1 MNPRKALILLE
12 SAQDY
17 EPGCFCREPA
27 GEILCSLFSHLHAAA
42 HLTPPVSLSAP
53 ICGMNS
59 PHQSPRPV
67 IGQKC
72 PLLKSAAGGI
82 RLHFQSMGYRSYSFT
97 LAGMRSQFWPVFW
110 PTNQY
115 RFHNVHVRSAGTGTG
130 NPAKWQNANIRI
142 CIHSVLRPAG
152 CH

>member
-82 RLHFQSMGYRSYSFT
+82 RLQCPVT
-97 LAGMRSQFWPVFW
+97 LLMKHHQWHLPHAGPLCFGSSVFIQPPVS
-110 PTNQY
+110 PSSLC
-115 RFHNVHVRSAGTGTG
+115 SAGVIRQA
-130 NPAKWQNANIRI
+130 PKRHRRI
-142 CIHSVLRPAG
+142 CACSGNNSRRVLR
-152 CH
+152 